1 MDAMY
6 VIVIQG
12 INWTCIYE
20 INMLYELNN
29 VLFFSVRL
37 CVSVCV
43 GPHRCWVA
51 GPLGLGLS
59 LYIVPLLYAI

>member
-43 GPHRCWVA
+43 WARTVV
-51 GPLGLGLS
+51 GL
-59 LYIVPLLYAI
+59 PAH